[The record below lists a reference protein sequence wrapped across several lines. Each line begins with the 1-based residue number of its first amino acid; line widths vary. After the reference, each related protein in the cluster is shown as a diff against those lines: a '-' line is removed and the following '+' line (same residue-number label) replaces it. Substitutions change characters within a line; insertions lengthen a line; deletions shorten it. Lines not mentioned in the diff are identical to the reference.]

1 MKFTH
6 FKHILALPTYGL
18 TCPGFEWWAFKKWK
32 MEPGHSVCTRVFY
45 IIILSRHISF
55 AFSYYHEQTLP
66 MPIKTNPQY
75 AHISVSN
82 PFSRNFSIF
91 IV

>member
-1 MKFTH
+1 MQIHEK
-6 FKHILALPTYGL
+6 KI
-18 TCPGFEWWAFKKWK
+18 AFVK
-32 MEPGHSVCTRVFY
+32 MGPKVNDNICTRVLY

>member
-1 MKFTH
+1 MGPKVNDGNIC
-6 FKHILALPTYGL
+6 K
-18 TCPGFEWWAFKKWK
+18 
-32 MEPGHSVCTRVFY
+32 RVLY

-75 AHISVSN
+75 AHISFSN
-82 PFSRNFSIF
+82 PYSRNFSIF

>member
-1 MKFTH
+1 MQIHEK
-6 FKHILALPTYGL
+6 KI
-18 TCPGFEWWAFKKWK
+18 AFVK
-32 MEPGHSVCTRVFY
+32 MGPKVNDNICTRVLY

-55 AFSYYHEQTLP
+55 AFSYYHEQNLP

-75 AHISVSN
+75 AHISFSN